1 MAILNLEYYTQKD
14 LYSDGD
20 IEEQMLKMAKEGVT
34 CEDLS
39 SEQVSFPVIY
49 HFSDLRA
56 NILNWYPIK
65 KSDSVLEIGAGCGA
79 ITGTIC
85 EKAGQVTSVE
95 LSKRRAQINY
105 YRNEKKDN
113 LTIMVGN
120 LNDMNLG
127 QQYDYV
133 VVNGVLEYA
142 MSFTEG
148 DTPYETFL
156 GKMGSYLKNTGK
168 VLIAIENK
176 LGMKYFAGAPEDHTD
191 IPFFG
196 INGYPG
202 NHSVR
207 TFSKTELQELVKKSG
222 FPFQK
227 FYYPYPDYKFPTEIF
242 TDASLTTN
250 HYGKNYPIYTDKTVD
265 LFSESAG
272 IEAMKKEQIADR
284 FVNSFLLVA
293 GKQELEEKEEILYVK
308 LNQGRRKEFRTL
320 TQLVRKEESVW
331 AEKKPLCP
339 EAENFIAGLKKTG
352 AQKPGKGFRNLPC
365 RYENGGIVYPVLS
378 GKTLEDRIR
387 DLVEK
392 EQTDEILR
400 TLKHVYEHVFAQ
412 RKKEPEYQTK
422 VFKEVFGEHPGK
434 EYYECVSPA
443 NIDLICANIFE
454 FGDDYEIIDYEW
466 TFDFPVPVAFIMWR
480 MIHELYYRIPKLGA
494 LYTQDDM
501 NHEFGIEPSDSEIF
515 MAWTMHFTY
524 EYVGSDSLDVYRKER
539 IPVDLSETVRACQE
553 KKRFR
558 SKLYYDT
565 GSGLSEE
572 NSIETAVELDRGR
585 FQVTFDLQKVEN
597 ICGIRWNLLSD
608 TFCEVKVEVLDC
620 GCHGELI
627 PFGMRIDKAADAVV
641 FLNLAGGYFI
651 HVTDPSELKKI
662 TISGQ
667 IRFLSQKEI
676 AEEIQLEEDRKE
688 AVRREEERKLQQ
700 QIQKEERIAAKKAE
714 EERRQEELRAAM
726 EFQHRPK
733 QRTKRLVKK
742 MLGRPVAPLV
752 TENQQTEQ
760 PVSSCVGSIDSFSY
774 ENNVLQIIGW
784 AFDRAY
790 AMENTHLAFLQNG
803 EVVAEEPITVVYRSD
818 VAAVLQIPEAESC
831 GFSCVLVVHSPVET
845 EVAVV
850 YDTVDGEKAY
860 PLCKIPADPGC
871 NEIQVYT
878 LEGQESI
885 GNIRYF
891 KERYLEETPVFDA
904 KIPSDEVIDII
915 IPIYNGLQYFDKL
928 FAGIEK
934 TKMKYRLI
942 LVDDQSPDPAVRE
955 YLERYVAEHEGTVL
969 LRNEKNMGFLP
980 SVNRALA
987 IAEHH
992 VALVNTD
999 VEVPEGWLERLM
1011 WPIFTK
1017 EKVASSTPFT
1027 TCGTIC
1033 SFPNFCEDNVIFEGM
1048 PLWQIDDAF
1057 RQIRPQYATMP
1068 TGIGFCMGMN
1078 LEAIREVG
1086 LLDEENFD
1094 KGYGEENDWCQ
1105 RAIQAGYTNV
1115 QVENLFV
1122 YHKHGGSFSSE
1133 EKLRLLKSHLERLA
1147 KKHPNYNSD
1156 TAAFC
1161 RRDPARTIRLYVETQ
1176 LLNQLLDVPTI
1187 VAFDH
1192 NLGGGATEYLIEK
1205 RKLALKEGKRFLTV
1219 RFDIDNMRYYLEYEY
1234 KKYKVQYF
1242 AKDLVMILDEIPRVD
1257 EIWINEL
1264 VTYQKIYQILDQIL
1278 ELKEKHQAHLKML
1291 LHDFFFMC
1299 PAVNLMD
1306 AQGKYCHGADAQICN
1321 QCIPANRS
1329 NACLDYESGT
1339 AWRTHW
1345 REFLSRCDEILAFS
1359 DDTAQI
1365 FKKTYPYLYQL
1376 HVLPHKPHYVTALD
1390 KKVKTTR
1397 TLNIG
1402 LLGVLCYKKGLD
1414 VVKEMIKEIEM
1425 QNLNIR
1431 MKLIGVSDEEIDS
1444 PVFSCTGRY
1453 TRDELPRLTMEED
1466 IDLFF
1471 IPSIWP
1477 ETFSYTTSEIMSMH
1491 MPVAVFPIGA
1501 PVERVKHYE
1510 KGLVLKGTDAKAAL
1524 KELQEFA
1531 EQTLKC
1537 QNMPVCE
1544 KKILFVGE
1552 EISFASRYRVEHFR
1566 EQLHYQGYGSDFY
1579 QWKGFHI
1586 SRRTETIDI
1595 FVKQIQIAF

>member
-34 CEDLS
+34 CEELS

-79 ITGTIC
+79 ITGTLC

-168 VLIAIENK
+168 LLIAIENK

-196 INGYPG
+196 INGYPE

-387 DLVEK
+387 DLVEN

-515 MAWTMHFTY
+515 LAWTMHFTY

-565 GSGLSEE
+565 CSGLSEE

-597 ICGIRWNLLSD
+597 ICGIRWNLLSE

-700 QIQKEERIAAKKAE
+700 RIQKEERIAAKKAE

-733 QRTKRLVKK
+733 QRAKRLVKK

-790 AMENTHLAFLQNG
+790 AMENTHLAFLQNR

-1242 AKDLVMILDEIPRVD
+1242 AKDLEMILDEIPRVD

-1264 VTYQKIYQILDQIL
+1264 VTYQKIYQVLDQIL

-1414 VVKEMIKEIEM
+1414 VVKEMIKEI
-1425 QNLNIR
+1425 
-1431 MKLIGVSDEEIDS
+1431 
-1444 PVFSCTGRY
+1444 
-1453 TRDELPRLTMEED
+1453 
-1466 IDLFF
+1466 
-1471 IPSIWP
+1471 
-1477 ETFSYTTSEIMSMH
+1477 
-1491 MPVAVFPIGA
+1491 
-1501 PVERVKHYE
+1501 
-1510 KGLVLKGTDAKAAL
+1510 
-1524 KELQEFA
+1524 
-1531 EQTLKC
+1531 
-1537 QNMPVCE
+1537 
-1544 KKILFVGE
+1544 
-1552 EISFASRYRVEHFR
+1552 
-1566 EQLHYQGYGSDFY
+1566 
-1579 QWKGFHI
+1579 
-1586 SRRTETIDI
+1586 
-1595 FVKQIQIAF
+1595 

>member
-34 CEDLS
+34 CEELS

-79 ITGTIC
+79 ITGTLC

-168 VLIAIENK
+168 LLIAIENK

-196 INGYPG
+196 INGYPE

-969 LRNEKNMGFLP
+969 LRTEQNMGFLP

-1242 AKDLVMILDEIPRVD
+1242 AKDLEMILDEIPRVD

-1264 VTYQKIYQILDQIL
+1264 VTYQKIYQVLDQIL

-1291 LHDFFFMC
+1291 LHDFFFI
-1299 PAVNLMD
+1299 L
-1306 AQGKYCHGADAQICN
+1306 
-1321 QCIPANRS
+1321 S
-1329 NACLDYESGT
+1329 
-1339 AWRTHW
+1339 WR
-1345 REFLSRCDEILAFS
+1345 
-1359 DDTAQI
+1359 
-1365 FKKTYPYLYQL
+1365 
-1376 HVLPHKPHYVTALD
+1376 
-1390 KKVKTTR
+1390 
-1397 TLNIG
+1397 G
-1402 LLGVLCYKKGLD
+1402 
-1414 VVKEMIKEIEM
+1414 
-1425 QNLNIR
+1425 
-1431 MKLIGVSDEEIDS
+1431 
-1444 PVFSCTGRY
+1444 CT
-1453 TRDELPRLTMEED
+1453 
-1466 IDLFF
+1466 DL
-1471 IPSIWP
+1471 
-1477 ETFSYTTSEIMSMH
+1477 
-1491 MPVAVFPIGA
+1491 
-1501 PVERVKHYE
+1501 
-1510 KGLVLKGTDAKAAL
+1510 
-1524 KELQEFA
+1524 
-1531 EQTLKC
+1531 
-1537 QNMPVCE
+1537 
-1544 KKILFVGE
+1544 
-1552 EISFASRYRVEHFR
+1552 
-1566 EQLHYQGYGSDFY
+1566 
-1579 QWKGFHI
+1579 
-1586 SRRTETIDI
+1586 
-1595 FVKQIQIAF
+1595 

>member
-79 ITGTIC
+79 ITGTLC

-120 LNDMNLG
+120 LNDMDLG

-168 VLIAIENK
+168 LLIAIENK

-196 INGYPG
+196 INGYPE

-1219 RFDIDNMRYYLEYEY
+1219 RFDIDNMR
-1234 KKYKVQYF
+1234 
-1242 AKDLVMILDEIPRVD
+1242 I
-1257 EIWINEL
+1257 IWNMN
-1264 VTYQKIYQILDQIL
+1264 TK
-1278 ELKEKHQAHLKML
+1278 
-1291 LHDFFFMC
+1291 
-1299 PAVNLMD
+1299 
-1306 AQGKYCHGADAQICN
+1306 
-1321 QCIPANRS
+1321 
-1329 NACLDYESGT
+1329 
-1339 AWRTHW
+1339 
-1345 REFLSRCDEILAFS
+1345 
-1359 DDTAQI
+1359 
-1365 FKKTYPYLYQL
+1365 
-1376 HVLPHKPHYVTALD
+1376 
-1390 KKVKTTR
+1390 
-1397 TLNIG
+1397 
-1402 LLGVLCYKKGLD
+1402 
-1414 VVKEMIKEIEM
+1414 
-1425 QNLNIR
+1425 NIR
-1431 MKLIGVSDEEIDS
+1431 L
-1444 PVFSCTGRY
+1444 VFC
-1453 TRDELPRLTMEED
+1453 
-1466 IDLFF
+1466 
-1471 IPSIWP
+1471 
-1477 ETFSYTTSEIMSMH
+1477 
-1491 MPVAVFPIGA
+1491 
-1501 PVERVKHYE
+1501 
-1510 KGLVLKGTDAKAAL
+1510 
-1524 KELQEFA
+1524 
-1531 EQTLKC
+1531 
-1537 QNMPVCE
+1537 
-1544 KKILFVGE
+1544 
-1552 EISFASRYRVEHFR
+1552 
-1566 EQLHYQGYGSDFY
+1566 
-1579 QWKGFHI
+1579 
-1586 SRRTETIDI
+1586 
-1595 FVKQIQIAF
+1595 

>member
-34 CEDLS
+34 CEELS

-79 ITGTIC
+79 ITGTLC

-168 VLIAIENK
+168 LLIAIENK

-196 INGYPG
+196 INGYPE

-1147 KKHPNYNSD
+1147 KKP
-1156 TAAFC
+1156 
-1161 RRDPARTIRLYVETQ
+1161 E
-1176 LLNQLLDVPTI
+1176 NQ
-1187 VAFDH
+1187 
-1192 NLGGGATEYLIEK
+1192 
-1205 RKLALKEGKRFLTV
+1205 
-1219 RFDIDNMRYYLEYEY
+1219 DIQEEN
-1234 KKYKVQYF
+1234 
-1242 AKDLVMILDEIPRVD
+1242 
-1257 EIWINEL
+1257 
-1264 VTYQKIYQILDQIL
+1264 
-1278 ELKEKHQAHLKML
+1278 
-1291 LHDFFFMC
+1291 C
-1299 PAVNLMD
+1299 
-1306 AQGKYCHGADAQICN
+1306 
-1321 QCIPANRS
+1321 
-1329 NACLDYESGT
+1329 
-1339 AWRTHW
+1339 
-1345 REFLSRCDEILAFS
+1345 
-1359 DDTAQI
+1359 
-1365 FKKTYPYLYQL
+1365 
-1376 HVLPHKPHYVTALD
+1376 
-1390 KKVKTTR
+1390 
-1397 TLNIG
+1397 
-1402 LLGVLCYKKGLD
+1402 KKGLA
-1414 VVKEMIKEIEM
+1414 
-1425 QNLNIR
+1425 
-1431 MKLIGVSDEEIDS
+1431 IDN
-1444 PVFSCTGRY
+1444 P
-1453 TRDELPRLTMEED
+1453 L
-1466 IDLFF
+1466 
-1471 IPSIWP
+1471 
-1477 ETFSYTTSEIMSMH
+1477 
-1491 MPVAVFPIGA
+1491 
-1501 PVERVKHYE
+1501 
-1510 KGLVLKGTDAKAAL
+1510 
-1524 KELQEFA
+1524 
-1531 EQTLKC
+1531 
-1537 QNMPVCE
+1537 
-1544 KKILFVGE
+1544 
-1552 EISFASRYRVEHFR
+1552 
-1566 EQLHYQGYGSDFY
+1566 
-1579 QWKGFHI
+1579 
-1586 SRRTETIDI
+1586 
-1595 FVKQIQIAF
+1595 

>member
-79 ITGTIC
+79 ITGTLC

-120 LNDMNLG
+120 LNDMDLG

-156 GKMGSYLKNTGK
+156 GKMSSYLKNTGK
-168 VLIAIENK
+168 LLIAIENK

-320 TQLVRKEESVW
+320 TQLIRKEESVW

-352 AQKPGKGFRNLPC
+352 AQKPGKGFSNLPC

-387 DLVEK
+387 DLVEN

-524 EYVGSDSLDVYRKER
+524 KYVGSDSLDVYRKER

-700 QIQKEERIAAKKAE
+700 RIQKEERIAAKKAE

-733 QRTKRLVKK
+733 QRAKRLVKK

-760 PVSSCVGSIDSFSY
+760 PVSGCVGSIDSFSY

-969 LRNEKNMGFLP
+969 LRNAKNMGFLP

-1122 YHKHGGSFSSE
+1122 YTVT
-1133 EKLRLLKSHLERLA
+1133 LLFVFADHIK
-1147 KKHPNYNSD
+1147 NS
-1156 TAAFC
+1156 T
-1161 RRDPARTIRLYVETQ
+1161 T
-1176 LLNQLLDVPTI
+1176 N
-1187 VAFDH
+1187 
-1192 NLGGGATEYLIEK
+1192 
-1205 RKLALKEGKRFLTV
+1205 
-1219 RFDIDNMRYYLEYEY
+1219 
-1234 KKYKVQYF
+1234 F
-1242 AKDLVMILDEIPRVD
+1242 AV
-1257 EIWINEL
+1257 
-1264 VTYQKIYQILDQIL
+1264 
-1278 ELKEKHQAHLKML
+1278 
-1291 LHDFFFMC
+1291 C
-1299 PAVNLMD
+1299 
-1306 AQGKYCHGADAQICN
+1306 
-1321 QCIPANRS
+1321 
-1329 NACLDYESGT
+1329 
-1339 AWRTHW
+1339 
-1345 REFLSRCDEILAFS
+1345 
-1359 DDTAQI
+1359 
-1365 FKKTYPYLYQL
+1365 
-1376 HVLPHKPHYVTALD
+1376 
-1390 KKVKTTR
+1390 
-1397 TLNIG
+1397 IG
-1402 LLGVLCYKKGLD
+1402 LFLISTRLCFRFFLLSPPASAQSVLS
-1414 VVKEMIKEIEM
+1414 V
-1425 QNLNIR
+1425 
-1431 MKLIGVSDEEIDS
+1431 
-1444 PVFSCTGRY
+1444 P
-1453 TRDELPRLTMEED
+1453 
-1466 IDLFF
+1466 
-1471 IPSIWP
+1471 
-1477 ETFSYTTSEIMSMH
+1477 
-1491 MPVAVFPIGA
+1491 
-1501 PVERVKHYE
+1501 
-1510 KGLVLKGTDAKAAL
+1510 
-1524 KELQEFA
+1524 
-1531 EQTLKC
+1531 
-1537 QNMPVCE
+1537 
-1544 KKILFVGE
+1544 
-1552 EISFASRYRVEHFR
+1552 
-1566 EQLHYQGYGSDFY
+1566 LHG
-1579 QWKGFHI
+1579 K
-1586 SRRTETIDI
+1586 
-1595 FVKQIQIAF
+1595 

>member
-79 ITGTIC
+79 ITGTLC

-120 LNDMNLG
+120 LNDMDLG

-168 VLIAIENK
+168 LLIAIENK

-320 TQLVRKEESVW
+320 TQLIRKEESVW

-352 AQKPGKGFRNLPC
+352 AQKPGKGFSNLPC

-387 DLVEK
+387 DLVEN

-480 MIHELYYRIPKLGA
+480 MIHELYYRLPKLGA

-515 MAWTMHFTY
+515 LAWTMHFTY
-524 EYVGSDSLDVYRKER
+524 KYVGSDSLDVYRKER

-627 PFGMRIDKAADAVV
+627 PFGMRIDKTADAVV

-700 QIQKEERIAAKKAE
+700 RIQKEERIAAKKAE

-733 QRTKRLVKK
+733 QRAKRLVKK
-742 MLGRPVAPLV
+742 MLGRPVDPLV

-1161 RRDPARTIRLYVETQ
+1161 RRDP
-1176 LLNQLLDVPTI
+1176 
-1187 VAFDH
+1187 
-1192 NLGGGATEYLIEK
+1192 
-1205 RKLALKEGKRFLTV
+1205 
-1219 RFDIDNMRYYLEYEY
+1219 
-1234 KKYKVQYF
+1234 
-1242 AKDLVMILDEIPRVD
+1242 
-1257 EIWINEL
+1257 
-1264 VTYQKIYQILDQIL
+1264 
-1278 ELKEKHQAHLKML
+1278 
-1291 LHDFFFMC
+1291 
-1299 PAVNLMD
+1299 
-1306 AQGKYCHGADAQICN
+1306 
-1321 QCIPANRS
+1321 
-1329 NACLDYESGT
+1329 
-1339 AWRTHW
+1339 
-1345 REFLSRCDEILAFS
+1345 
-1359 DDTAQI
+1359 
-1365 FKKTYPYLYQL
+1365 
-1376 HVLPHKPHYVTALD
+1376 
-1390 KKVKTTR
+1390 
-1397 TLNIG
+1397 
-1402 LLGVLCYKKGLD
+1402 
-1414 VVKEMIKEIEM
+1414 
-1425 QNLNIR
+1425 
-1431 MKLIGVSDEEIDS
+1431 
-1444 PVFSCTGRY
+1444 
-1453 TRDELPRLTMEED
+1453 
-1466 IDLFF
+1466 FF
-1471 IPSIWP
+1471 I
-1477 ETFSYTTSEIMSMH
+1477 
-1491 MPVAVFPIGA
+1491 
-1501 PVERVKHYE
+1501 
-1510 KGLVLKGTDAKAAL
+1510 
-1524 KELQEFA
+1524 
-1531 EQTLKC
+1531 
-1537 QNMPVCE
+1537 
-1544 KKILFVGE
+1544 
-1552 EISFASRYRVEHFR
+1552 
-1566 EQLHYQGYGSDFY
+1566 
-1579 QWKGFHI
+1579 
-1586 SRRTETIDI
+1586 
-1595 FVKQIQIAF
+1595 

>member
-34 CEDLS
+34 CEELS

-79 ITGTIC
+79 ITGTLC

-120 LNDMNLG
+120 LNDMDLG

-168 VLIAIENK
+168 LLIAIENK

-196 INGYPG
+196 INGYPE

-700 QIQKEERIAAKKAE
+700 RIQKEERIAAKKAE

-733 QRTKRLVKK
+733 QRAKRLVKK

-1242 AKDLVMILDEIPRVD
+1242 AKDLEMILDEIPRVD

-1264 VTYQKIYQILDQIL
+1264 VTYQKIYQVLDQIL

-1453 TRDELPRLTMEED
+1453 TRDELPRERSMLTG
-1466 IDLFF
+1466 ISSSLHTSRSTSASLCHS
-1471 IPSIWP
+1471 PLSKSI
-1477 ETFSYTTSEIMSMH
+1477 
-1491 MPVAVFPIGA
+1491 
-1501 PVERVKHYE
+1501 
-1510 KGLVLKGTDAKAAL
+1510 AK
-1524 KELQEFA
+1524 K
-1531 EQTLKC
+1531 
-1537 QNMPVCE
+1537 
-1544 KKILFVGE
+1544 
-1552 EISFASRYRVEHFR
+1552 
-1566 EQLHYQGYGSDFY
+1566 
-1579 QWKGFHI
+1579 
-1586 SRRTETIDI
+1586 
-1595 FVKQIQIAF
+1595 

>member
-34 CEDLS
+34 CEELS

-79 ITGTIC
+79 ITGTLC

-105 YRNEKKDN
+105 YRNEKKDY

-168 VLIAIENK
+168 LLIAIENK

-196 INGYPG
+196 INGYPE

-308 LNQGRRKEFRTL
+308 LNQGRRKEWRTL

-515 MAWTMHFTY
+515 MAWKMHFTY

-860 PLCKIPADPGC
+860 PLC
-871 NEIQVYT
+871 
-878 LEGQESI
+878 
-885 GNIRYF
+885 
-891 KERYLEETPVFDA
+891 
-904 KIPSDEVIDII
+904 
-915 IPIYNGLQYFDKL
+915 
-928 FAGIEK
+928 
-934 TKMKYRLI
+934 
-942 LVDDQSPDPAVRE
+942 
-955 YLERYVAEHEGTVL
+955 
-969 LRNEKNMGFLP
+969 
-980 SVNRALA
+980 
-987 IAEHH
+987 
-992 VALVNTD
+992 
-999 VEVPEGWLERLM
+999 
-1011 WPIFTK
+1011 
-1017 EKVASSTPFT
+1017 
-1027 TCGTIC
+1027 
-1033 SFPNFCEDNVIFEGM
+1033 
-1048 PLWQIDDAF
+1048 
-1057 RQIRPQYATMP
+1057 
-1068 TGIGFCMGMN
+1068 
-1078 LEAIREVG
+1078 
-1086 LLDEENFD
+1086 
-1094 KGYGEENDWCQ
+1094 
-1105 RAIQAGYTNV
+1105 
-1115 QVENLFV
+1115 
-1122 YHKHGGSFSSE
+1122 
-1133 EKLRLLKSHLERLA
+1133 
-1147 KKHPNYNSD
+1147 
-1156 TAAFC
+1156 
-1161 RRDPARTIRLYVETQ
+1161 
-1176 LLNQLLDVPTI
+1176 
-1187 VAFDH
+1187 
-1192 NLGGGATEYLIEK
+1192 
-1205 RKLALKEGKRFLTV
+1205 
-1219 RFDIDNMRYYLEYEY
+1219 
-1234 KKYKVQYF
+1234 
-1242 AKDLVMILDEIPRVD
+1242 
-1257 EIWINEL
+1257 
-1264 VTYQKIYQILDQIL
+1264 
-1278 ELKEKHQAHLKML
+1278 
-1291 LHDFFFMC
+1291 
-1299 PAVNLMD
+1299 
-1306 AQGKYCHGADAQICN
+1306 
-1321 QCIPANRS
+1321 
-1329 NACLDYESGT
+1329 
-1339 AWRTHW
+1339 
-1345 REFLSRCDEILAFS
+1345 
-1359 DDTAQI
+1359 
-1365 FKKTYPYLYQL
+1365 
-1376 HVLPHKPHYVTALD
+1376 
-1390 KKVKTTR
+1390 
-1397 TLNIG
+1397 
-1402 LLGVLCYKKGLD
+1402 
-1414 VVKEMIKEIEM
+1414 
-1425 QNLNIR
+1425 
-1431 MKLIGVSDEEIDS
+1431 
-1444 PVFSCTGRY
+1444 
-1453 TRDELPRLTMEED
+1453 
-1466 IDLFF
+1466 
-1471 IPSIWP
+1471 
-1477 ETFSYTTSEIMSMH
+1477 
-1491 MPVAVFPIGA
+1491 
-1501 PVERVKHYE
+1501 
-1510 KGLVLKGTDAKAAL
+1510 
-1524 KELQEFA
+1524 
-1531 EQTLKC
+1531 
-1537 QNMPVCE
+1537 
-1544 KKILFVGE
+1544 
-1552 EISFASRYRVEHFR
+1552 
-1566 EQLHYQGYGSDFY
+1566 
-1579 QWKGFHI
+1579 
-1586 SRRTETIDI
+1586 
-1595 FVKQIQIAF
+1595 

>member
-34 CEDLS
+34 CEELS

-79 ITGTIC
+79 ITGTLC

-120 LNDMNLG
+120 LNDMDLG

-168 VLIAIENK
+168 LLIAIENK

-196 INGYPG
+196 INGYPE

-539 IPVDLSETVRACQE
+539 IPVDLSETVRVCQE

-700 QIQKEERIAAKKAE
+700 RIQKEERIAAKKAE

-733 QRTKRLVKK
+733 QRAKRLVKK
-742 MLGRPVAPLV
+742 MLGRPVVPLV

-860 PLCKIPADPGC
+860 PLCKIPADSGC

-928 FAGIEK
+928 FVGIEK

-1264 VTYQKIYQILDQIL
+1264 VTYQKIYQVLDQIL

-1339 AWRTHW
+1339 AWRTHCISYMCCHT
-1345 REFLSRCDEILAFS
+1345 SR
-1359 DDTAQI
+1359 
-1365 FKKTYPYLYQL
+1365 
-1376 HVLPHKPHYVTALD
+1376 
-1390 KKVKTTR
+1390 
-1397 TLNIG
+1397 
-1402 LLGVLCYKKGLD
+1402 
-1414 VVKEMIKEIEM
+1414 
-1425 QNLNIR
+1425 
-1431 MKLIGVSDEEIDS
+1431 
-1444 PVFSCTGRY
+1444 
-1453 TRDELPRLTMEED
+1453 
-1466 IDLFF
+1466 
-1471 IPSIWP
+1471 
-1477 ETFSYTTSEIMSMH
+1477 IM
-1491 MPVAVFPIGA
+1491 
-1501 PVERVKHYE
+1501 
-1510 KGLVLKGTDAKAAL
+1510 
-1524 KELQEFA
+1524 
-1531 EQTLKC
+1531 
-1537 QNMPVCE
+1537 
-1544 KKILFVGE
+1544 
-1552 EISFASRYRVEHFR
+1552 
-1566 EQLHYQGYGSDFY
+1566 
-1579 QWKGFHI
+1579 
-1586 SRRTETIDI
+1586 
-1595 FVKQIQIAF
+1595 

>member
-79 ITGTIC
+79 ITGTLC

-120 LNDMNLG
+120 LNDMDLG

-168 VLIAIENK
+168 LLIAIENK

-196 INGYPG
+196 INGYPE

-700 QIQKEERIAAKKAE
+700 RIQKEERIAAKKAE

-733 QRTKRLVKK
+733 QRAKRLVKK

-1264 VTYQKIYQILDQIL
+1264 VTYQKIYQVLDQIL

-1365 FKKTYPYLYQL
+1365 FKKTYPYMYQL

-1431 MKLIGVSDEEIDS
+1431 IKLIGVSDEEIDS

-1453 TRDELPRLTMEED
+1453 TRDELPRLTM
-1466 IDLFF
+1466 
-1471 IPSIWP
+1471 
-1477 ETFSYTTSEIMSMH
+1477 
-1491 MPVAVFPIGA
+1491 
-1501 PVERVKHYE
+1501 
-1510 KGLVLKGTDAKAAL
+1510 
-1524 KELQEFA
+1524 
-1531 EQTLKC
+1531 
-1537 QNMPVCE
+1537 
-1544 KKILFVGE
+1544 KKIL
-1552 EISFASRYRVEHFR
+1552 ICSLSRLSGRR
-1566 EQLHYQGYGSDFY
+1566 PSRIQLQRLCPCICRLLY
-1579 QWKGFHI
+1579 
-1586 SRRTETIDI
+1586 SRLVRRWS
-1595 FVKQIQIAF
+1595 V

>member
-34 CEDLS
+34 CEELS

-79 ITGTIC
+79 ITGTLC

-120 LNDMNLG
+120 LNDMDLG

-168 VLIAIENK
+168 LLIAIENK

-196 INGYPG
+196 INGYPE

-1122 YHKHGGSFSSE
+1122 YHKHCGSFYYE
-1133 EKLRLLKSHLERLA
+1133 EK
-1147 KKHPNYNSD
+1147 
-1156 TAAFC
+1156 
-1161 RRDPARTIRLYVETQ
+1161 
-1176 LLNQLLDVPTI
+1176 
-1187 VAFDH
+1187 
-1192 NLGGGATEYLIEK
+1192 
-1205 RKLALKEGKRFLTV
+1205 
-1219 RFDIDNMRYYLEYEY
+1219 
-1234 KKYKVQYF
+1234 
-1242 AKDLVMILDEIPRVD
+1242 
-1257 EIWINEL
+1257 
-1264 VTYQKIYQILDQIL
+1264 
-1278 ELKEKHQAHLKML
+1278 
-1291 LHDFFFMC
+1291 
-1299 PAVNLMD
+1299 
-1306 AQGKYCHGADAQICN
+1306 
-1321 QCIPANRS
+1321 
-1329 NACLDYESGT
+1329 
-1339 AWRTHW
+1339 
-1345 REFLSRCDEILAFS
+1345 
-1359 DDTAQI
+1359 
-1365 FKKTYPYLYQL
+1365 
-1376 HVLPHKPHYVTALD
+1376 
-1390 KKVKTTR
+1390 
-1397 TLNIG
+1397 
-1402 LLGVLCYKKGLD
+1402 
-1414 VVKEMIKEIEM
+1414 
-1425 QNLNIR
+1425 
-1431 MKLIGVSDEEIDS
+1431 
-1444 PVFSCTGRY
+1444 
-1453 TRDELPRLTMEED
+1453 
-1466 IDLFF
+1466 
-1471 IPSIWP
+1471 
-1477 ETFSYTTSEIMSMH
+1477 
-1491 MPVAVFPIGA
+1491 
-1501 PVERVKHYE
+1501 
-1510 KGLVLKGTDAKAAL
+1510 
-1524 KELQEFA
+1524 
-1531 EQTLKC
+1531 
-1537 QNMPVCE
+1537 
-1544 KKILFVGE
+1544 
-1552 EISFASRYRVEHFR
+1552 
-1566 EQLHYQGYGSDFY
+1566 
-1579 QWKGFHI
+1579 
-1586 SRRTETIDI
+1586 
-1595 FVKQIQIAF
+1595 